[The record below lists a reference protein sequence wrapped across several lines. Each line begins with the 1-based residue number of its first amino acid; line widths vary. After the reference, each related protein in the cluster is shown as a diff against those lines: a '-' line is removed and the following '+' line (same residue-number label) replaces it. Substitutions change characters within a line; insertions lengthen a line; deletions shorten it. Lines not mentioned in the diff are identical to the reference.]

1 MPTWTVRCFPN
12 NKTWITNDLKA
23 LLNKKKWAFRSGD
36 REELRRVQHEFRDM
50 LRACKDTYRRKL
62 EAKLQ
67 QNNVRDVWTAL
78 KHIAGCKVSGRQSSG
93 SLERANELNSF
104 FNRFSSQASVVSPT
118 PPDPHTPS
126 LPHMLPPLPPH
137 SPDVSSPV
145 QHLSSFSSSSSSTQD
160 TSTLPRVT
168 VTAGQVTRQLERLRQ
183 QKAADPDSISPKT
196 VPASCLLSYN
206 TCTT

>member
-1 MPTWTVRCFPN
+1 
-12 NKTWITNDLKA
+12 
-23 LLNKKKWAFRSGD
+23 
-36 REELRRVQHEFRDM
+36 M
-50 LRACKDTYRRKL
+50 LRACKDTCKRKL

-67 QNNVRDVWTAL
+67 HNNVRDVWTGM
-78 KHIAGCKVSGRQSSG
+78 KQITGCKVSGRQSSG

-145 QHLSSFSSSSSSTQD
+145 QHLSSSSSTQD
-160 TSTLPRVT
+160 TSTLTHMT
-168 VTAGQVTRQLERLRQ
+168 VTAGQVRRQLERLQQ
-183 QKAADPDSISPKT
+183 QKAAGPDGISPRNPKT
-196 VPASCLLSYN
+196 CASQLSPVL
-206 TCTT
+206 